1 VDQLSTDTIRRRV
14 EVADPLGLTMRAAAS
29 FVVLARKYRAEIVV
43 FDGAKELD
51 GKSLLDLVTLV
62 APCGTGLDVEARG
75 QDAREAVAALVGLIA
90 SRSLGADEA

>member
-1 VDQLSTDTIRRRV
+1 MDDRARYKSVRETHPDSRV
-14 EVADPLGLTMRAAAS
+14 
-29 FVVLARKYRAEIVV
+29 ARSS
-43 FDGAKELD
+43 
-51 GKSLLDLVTLV
+51 GKRPLDLVTLV